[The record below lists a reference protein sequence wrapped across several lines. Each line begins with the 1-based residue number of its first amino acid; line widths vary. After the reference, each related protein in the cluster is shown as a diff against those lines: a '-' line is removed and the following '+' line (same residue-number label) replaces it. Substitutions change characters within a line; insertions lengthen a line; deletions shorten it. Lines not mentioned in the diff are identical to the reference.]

1 MFRRTCRPVPGGHRA
16 TDSLAP
22 QSRIEAIGLEPGGRR
37 VRETADCR
45 EVGTDVAIARIEFM
59 GDVTAGRIVL
69 GDEGV
74 EPLLGGIV
82 LGDDGVE
89 PLLGATALE
98 SAGIEVDP
106 VNRRLERLPALR
118 SKRPAPL
125 RRPSPP

>member
-1 MFRRTCRPVPGGHRA
+1 
-16 TDSLAP
+16 
-22 QSRIEAIGLEPGGRR
+22 
-37 VRETADCR
+37 
-45 EVGTDVAIARIEFM
+45 M

-69 GDEGV
+69 GDEGVEPLLGGIVLGDDGV